1 MGSCSQGSKEG
12 KLMGIFTKKEEDGSR
27 TGRLSGRQVFPNDK
41 QRQRE
46 IDQRDAA
53 AEDRKKG
60 K

>member
-1 MGSCSQGSKEG
+1 
-12 KLMGIFTKKEEDGSR
+12 MGIFTKKEEDGSR